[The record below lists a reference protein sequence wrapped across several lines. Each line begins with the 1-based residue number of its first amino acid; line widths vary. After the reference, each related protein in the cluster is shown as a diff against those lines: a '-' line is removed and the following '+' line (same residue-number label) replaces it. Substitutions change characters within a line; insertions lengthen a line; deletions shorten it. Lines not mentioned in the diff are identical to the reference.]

1 MYCPYLL
8 ISKKRY
14 AGLYWTRTDKYDKI
28 DVKGLELVRRDNCQL
43 VVIAM
48 KGALQ
53 RLLVEGNKEAAV
65 EFIKTVVNDLVTDRI
80 DLQLLVIS
88 KAYSQSMETYKNKS
102 QPHLT
107 VVEKLKA
114 RG

>member
-1 MYCPYLL
+1 
-8 ISKKRY
+8 
-14 AGLYWTRTDKYDKI
+14 
-28 DVKGLELVRRDNCQL
+28 
-43 VVIAM
+43 M

-53 RLLVEGNKEAAV
+53 RLLVEGNREAAV

-114 RG
+114 RGQTVKIGDRIPYVIIRSSEKELYKRSEDPQYALQKSLPIDTDYYLH